1 MLLSYDVPLPHVPF
15 PLECSVP
22 DPPDLTHVR
31 RSVLEAVDN
40 ISTFWPSV
48 VDEGRI
54 SLWMQK
60 AHGIME
66 EV

>member
-1 MLLSYDVPLPHVPF
+1 
-15 PLECSVP
+15 LECSVP